1 MTVQEIYDLAIEMG
15 TKADPRGKEGIKK
28 ALERAKKQYDELP
41 LKKKAFFDKESLK
54 NPYADSRILFG
65 NPKTIVSKVIVGIDI
80 TTGEVVLT
88 DRLNE
93 KGNLPTSSS
102 FAKAS
107 KDKKTPEGQG
117 KIDLIIGHH
126 PEGQAL
132 VALDEVMDVQIDVMA
147 NLGIPV
153 NVAESLLRER
163 INQVRRG
170 LSPANH
176 FQSVDAARLL
186 NIPFMVI
193 HTIWDNMGH
202 NFISNHLEKRKPET
216 VGEVLEA
223 IEEIPEFAEA
233 RKTNSGPKITVGSEK
248 NRAGKVA
255 VTGFTGGTS
264 GSKLIYERVTAAG
277 IGTIV
282 EMHMPEA
289 SYEEAKKHHLNVIV
303 SGHMASD
310 SLGANLF
317 LDELEKRGIEVVPF
331 SGLIR
336 IKRTK

>member
-1 MTVQEIYDLAIEMG
+1 MTLQEIYDLAIEMG
-15 TKADPRGKEGIKK
+15 SKADPRGKEGVKK
-28 ALERAKKQYDELP
+28 SLERAKKQFEELP
-41 LKKKAFFDKESLK
+41 EKKKAFFDKESLK
-54 NPYADSRILFG
+54 NPYADSRILLG
-65 NPKTIVSKVIVGIDI
+65 DSKTKVSKVIVGIDI

-93 KGNLPTSSS
+93 KG
-102 FAKAS
+102 K
-107 KDKKTPEGQG
+107 

-132 VALDEVMDVQIDVMA
+132 VALDEVMDVHVDVMA

-153 NVAESLLRER
+153 NVAESLLHDR

-186 NIPFMVI
+186 KIPLMCI

-202 NFISNHLEKRKPET
+202 NFISNHLAKRKPET

-233 RKTNSGPKITVGSEK
+233 KKTNSGPRVTAGSEK

-255 VTGFTGGTS
+255 ITGFTGGTS
-264 GSKLIYERVTAAG
+264 GSKLIYERITNAG

-282 EMHMPEA
+282 EMHMPEQH
-289 SYEEAKKHHLNVIV
+289 YEEAKKHHLNVIV

-317 LDELEKRGIEVVPF
+317 LDELEKRGVEVVPF

>member
-1 MTVQEIYDLAIEMG
+1 MTIQEIYDLAIEMG
-15 TKADPRGKEGIKK
+15 SKADPRGTEGVRK
-28 ALERAKKQYDELP
+28 ALARTKKDYEELPEKKKQ
-41 LKKKAFFDKESLK
+41 FFDKESLK

-65 NPKTIVSKVIVGIDI
+65 DPKTKIGKVIVGIDI

-93 KGNLPTSSS
+93 KGNPSTS
-102 FAKAS
+102 
-107 KDKKTPEGQG
+107 KTPEGQG

-132 VALDEVMDVQIDVMA
+132 VALDEVMDVQIDVMES
-147 NLGIPV
+147 LGIPV
-153 NVAESLLRER
+153 NVAESLLNER
-163 INQVRRG
+163 ISQVKRSLG
-170 LSPANH
+170 PANH

-202 NFISNHLEKRKPET
+202 NYISAHLKKKDCQT

-223 IEEIPEFAEA
+223 VEEIPEFALA
-233 RKTNSGPKITVGSEK
+233 KKTNSGPKITVGSPK

-264 GSKLIYERVTAAG
+264 GSKLIYERMTHAG

-282 EMHMPEA
+282 EMHMGEP
-289 SYEEAKKHHLNVIV
+289 SYEEAKKNHLNVIV

-317 LDELEKRGIEVVPF
+317 LDQLEKKGVEVVPF

-336 IKRTK
+336 VKRIK

>member
-1 MTVQEIYDLAIEMG
+1 MTLQEIYDLAVELGI
-15 TKADPRGKEGIKK
+15 KADLRGKEGVEK
-28 ALERAKKQYDELP
+28 ALKRAKKQYEDLSV
-41 LKKKAFFDKESLK
+41 KKKEFFDKESLK

-65 NPKTIVSKVIVGIDI
+65 DPKTKVTKVIVGVDI
-80 TTGEVVLT
+80 TTGEVVLA

-93 KGNLPTSSS
+93 KG
-102 FAKAS
+102 
-107 KDKKTPEGQG
+107 D
-117 KIDLIIGHH
+117 KIDLIISHH

-132 VALDEVMDVQIDVMA
+132 IALDEVMDVQVDLMA

-153 NVAESLLRER
+153 NVAESLLHER
-163 INQVRRG
+163 ISQVRRG

-186 NIPFMVI
+186 NIPLMCI
-193 HTIWDNMGH
+193 HTIWDNMGN

-233 RKTNSGPKITVGSEK
+233 KKTNSGPRITVGSEK

-264 GSKLIYERVTAAG
+264 GSKLIYEKIANAG

-289 SYEEAKKHHLNVIV
+289 SYEEAKKNHLNVIV

-317 LDELEKRGIEVVPF
+317 LDELEKRGVEVIPF

-336 IKRTK
+336 VKRTK